1 MTKKKPKP
9 KPKQQT
15 LADVKYTNANA
26 KRRRRYTVRSFGFSC
41 SSGFLLDKMT
51 GKSLDMRFALVPKL
65 PFLPHQPASREE
77 VWDYLNGSMSEM
89 AIFQHLNFAETF
101 AVAPLG
107 VRFQFADASGIRSN
121 LPQLS
126 YVSKVTS

>member
-1 MTKKKPKP
+1 MTDL
-9 KPKQQT
+9 PKQQT
-15 LADVKYTNANA
+15 LADVKYTDANA

-77 VWDYLNGSMSEM
+77 VWDYLKSTTEKNTSCDS
-89 AIFQHLNFAETF
+89 LNVRSTGAQRDRRNRHGAGAHPTRQPKAE
-101 AVAPLG
+101 AA
-107 VRFQFADASGIRSN
+107 
-121 LPQLS
+121 
-126 YVSKVTS
+126 K

>member
-15 LADVKYTNANA
+15 LADVKYTDANG

-51 GKSLDMRFALVPKL
+51 GKSLDMRFALVPKQ
-65 PFLPHQPASREE
+65 PFLPDQPASREE
-77 VWDYLNGSMSEM
+77 VWDYLKSTTEKE
-89 AIFQHLNFAETF
+89 HKLRLAERALDRG
-101 AVAPLG
+101 AV
-107 VRFQFADASGIRSN
+107 
-121 LPQLS
+121 
-126 YVSKVTS
+126 